1 MEKKNIKI
9 AIKNINKSF
18 DKKKPLNNINLDIY
32 SNEILTIIGGS
43 GSGKSVFMNV
53 ILGLIEKDEGQIF
66 CDGVE
71 VTQQTIK
78 NFYSKLAVLFQSN
91 ALFDSMNIETN
102 ILFPFINRD
111 NITDQ
116 QKQNF
121 LNEVLESVYLKQD
134 IKKLSIS
141 EISGGMQK
149 RVALARAIITNP
161 EVVFLDEPTSGLDPK
176 TAKSIFQLIKHLSQ
190 KYKITF
196 FIITHDMHLAMTI
209 SDRIFRIKDGSLTLM
224 NDETAEEKIMNDEF

>member
-1 MEKKNIKI
+1 M
-9 AIKNINKSF
+9 
-18 DKKKPLNNINLDIY
+18 
-32 SNEILTIIGGS
+32 
-43 GSGKSVFMNV
+43 
-53 ILGLIEKDEGQIF
+53 
-66 CDGVE
+66 
-71 VTQQTIK
+71 
-78 NFYSKLAVLFQSN
+78 
-91 ALFDSMNIETN
+91 
-102 ILFPFINRD
+102 
-111 NITDQ
+111 
-116 QKQNF
+116 F
-121 LNEVLESVYLKQD
+121 LS